1 MDEQGLWNLFFLT
14 GSPLVWLAIRRL
26 EEDRVEREQA
36 QPAFA
41 DDGET
46 QLI

>member
-26 EEDRVEREQA
+26 EEDRAQRERA
-36 QPAFA
+36 QSALA
-41 DDGET
+41 AEKEVD
-46 QLI
+46 LI

>member
-1 MDEQGLWNLFFLT
+1 MDEQGLWRLFFLT

-26 EEDRVEREQA
+26 EENREQEQA

-41 DDGET
+41 PEYET
-46 QLI
+46 QFMI